1 MRSRLR
7 PAPLLQRLCFLPL
20 LLLVVM
26 ALKRPRDHRNEWE
39 PIIRQATANVDLTPY
54 ANGRGVVNYYLADK
68 AREGRVHHVVVLC
81 EPDKWEDAQYYDG
94 STKDPVYSVLS
105 ACSVRCEIIHAFSF
119 ILLRRGC
126 FRRFCI
132 RLHEKHHKKNKN
144 LLTSSSRYSTTTS
157 YLFGVV

>member
-7 PAPLLQRLCFLPL
+7 PASLLQRLCSLPL
-20 LLLVVM
+20 LLLGVM

-94 STKDPVYSVLS
+94 STKDPVY
-105 ACSVRCEIIHAFSF
+105 R
-119 ILLRRGC
+119 
-126 FRRFCI
+126 
-132 RLHEKHHKKNKN
+132 
-144 LLTSSSRYSTTTS
+144 
-157 YLFGVV
+157 